1 MIVMLKIA
9 FALNGSSVSQSVTTL
24 GIELLFQVKKILL
37 FLNKQIKKN
46 IYFLFWKIRK
56 KVIFGFNFLL
66 VIFGER

>member
-37 FLNKQIKKN
+37 FLNKQIKKK
-46 IYFLFWKIRK
+46 YLFCFLENKEKSDFW
-56 KVIFGFNFLL
+56 V
-66 VIFGER
+66 

>member
-37 FLNKQIKKN
+37 FLNKQIKK
-46 IYFLFWKIRK
+46 IIFILF
-56 KVIFGFNFLL
+56 FGK
-66 VIFGER
+66 